1 MFYFF
6 QIGWMYLLVLNRFGD
21 GGGGVWK
28 MISACLALPLSYFW
42 YEPEATLN
50 WMVVAFCMSVSH
62 YPVEW
67 SLSPCPLILPLHLTC
82 ATSLSVIL
90 PPFSVSCGISH
101 LWLCTGVSVSL
112 CSCTLCKCVTV
123 VVFPAC
129 ECLRLVCMHKSTHA
143 CTYLH
148 AIILT
153 VRAIA
158 PPSPTIKRIL
168 ILSGLTVPSNER
180 WGGVGSTLNGLA
192 FCGTLWFKGSQRRVD
207 KHTKPSLR
215 GQTAAKRWKDE
226 GGEENNVVGLFLLT
240 LSCM

>member
-1 MFYFF
+1 MSPYTTSTSNVCNFP
-6 QIGWMYLLVLNRFGD
+6 FGHPAPFLWVMWD
-21 GGGGVWK
+21 FTFVIVYW
-28 MISACLALPLSYFW
+28 CL
-42 YEPEATLN
+42 
-50 WMVVAFCMSVSH
+50 
-62 YPVEW
+62 
-67 SLSPCPLILPLHLTC
+67 SLSLFLY
-82 ATSLSVIL
+82 SVQ
-90 PPFSVSCGISH
+90 VCYSCR
-101 LWLCTGVSVSL
+101 
-112 CSCTLCKCVTV
+112 
-123 VVFPAC
+123 FPAC